1 MFVKYCQVFQ
11 CMCSEVKDIIKGY
24 DVICSGEC
32 YNCNE
37 CKDLTKEET
46 EE

>member
-1 MFVKYCQVFQ
+1 
-11 CMCSEVKDIIKGY
+11 MCSEVKDIIKGY
-24 DVICSGEC
+24 DVVCSGEC